1 MHGRLQEVSEP
12 EEHEVRFQSI
22 KQDNNSLVKKIFV
35 LEEFLRDMEVANI
48 DLAKE
53 SERRVRELEDKL
65 ELERKRSEDAVMRI
79 QELELDNA
87 TLTEKSEE
95 LQEKL
100 SVMTVMKVIRIMM
113 IILMMMMMMMM
124 KMMKE
129 EAEIKLA
136 EYEIESEHPENFDS
150 VKPGTEVHK
159 YKNVK

>member
-1 MHGRLQEVSEP
+1 MYSRGATCWGEDSSVTMGTVHKLQESVHGRLQEVSEP

-53 SERRVRELEDKL
+53 SERRVRELEVKL

-100 SVMTVMKVIRIMM
+100 SVMTVMK
-113 IILMMMMMMMM
+113 
-124 KMMKE
+124 E

-150 VKPGTEVHK
+150 VK
-159 YKNVK
+159 

>member
-113 IILMMMMMMMM
+113 MIMMMMIMIM

-159 YKNVK
+159 

>member
-113 IILMMMMMMMM
+113 IILMMMIMMM

>member
-100 SVMTVMKVIRIMM
+100 SVMTVMKVIRI
-113 IILMMMMMMMM
+113 
-124 KMMKE
+124 
-129 EAEIKLA
+129 
-136 EYEIESEHPENFDS
+136 
-150 VKPGTEVHK
+150 
-159 YKNVK
+159 